1 MSGKLVRRDSDT
13 KITGVCAALGRYF
26 GIDPTVVRI
35 LFVLASIF
43 GVGSPILIYIILS
56 IVIPHDK

>member
-1 MSGKLVRRDSDT
+1 MSGKLVRKESDT
-13 KITGVCAALGRYF
+13 KVTGVCAAIGRYF

-43 GVGSPILIYIILS
+43 GVGSPIIIYIVLS
-56 IVIPHDK
+56 IVIPNE

>member
-1 MSGKLVRRDSDT
+1 MSGKLVRREADT
-13 KITGVCAALGRYF
+13 KITGVCGAIGRYF

-56 IVIPHDK
+56 IVIPND

>member
-1 MSGKLVRRDSDT
+1 MSGKLVRREVDT
-13 KITGVCAALGRYF
+13 KITGVCGAIGRYF

-43 GVGSPILIYIILS
+43 GVGSPILIYITLS
-56 IVIPHDK
+56 IVIPND